1 MLLINRCLAMAYALM
16 QVCLLTGLH
25 LLRKR
30 QAVDFFQ
37 YHAGH
42 CQLYTKKAQS
52 FDWALFL
59 IGVWQ

>member
-1 MLLINRCLAMAYALM
+1 MAMT
-16 QVCLLTGLH
+16 VPISGLLTGLH

-30 QAVDFFQ
+30 RALDFFQ

-42 CQLYTKKAQS
+42 CQPYTKKAQS